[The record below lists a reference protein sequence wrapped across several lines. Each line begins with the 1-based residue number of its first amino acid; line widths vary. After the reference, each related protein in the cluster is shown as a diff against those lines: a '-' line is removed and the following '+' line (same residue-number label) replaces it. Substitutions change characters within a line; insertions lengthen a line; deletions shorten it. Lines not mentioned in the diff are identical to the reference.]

1 MTDEIIDAYEKE
13 KTDISNLI
21 SFLECEMKKEPIV
34 LDWSYV
40 EDLNRIKKSF
50 TETLT
55 AVPSMQTTD
64 GV

>member
-55 AVPSMQTTD
+55 AIPSMQTTD

>member
-1 MTDEIIDAYEKE
+1 MTDERIDAYEKE

-34 LDWSYV
+34 LDWGYV
-40 EDLNRIKKSF
+40 KDLNRIKKSF

>member
-1 MTDEIIDAYEKE
+1 MADEIIMAYEKA

-21 SFLECEMKKEPIV
+21 SFLECEIKKEPIV
-34 LDWSYV
+34 LDWNYV

-55 AVPSMQTTD
+55 AVPLMQISD
-64 GV
+64 GI

>member
-1 MTDEIIDAYEKE
+1 MADEIIMAYEKA

-21 SFLECEMKKEPIV
+21 SFLECEIKKEPIV
-34 LDWSYV
+34 LDWNYV

-55 AVPSMQTTD
+55 AVPLMQISD
-64 GV
+64 GL

>member
-40 EDLNRIKKSF
+40 EDLNRIKKRF

-55 AVPSMQTTD
+55 ALPSMQTTD

>member
-1 MTDEIIDAYEKE
+1 MADEVKTAYEKA

-40 EDLNRIKKSF
+40 EDLNRIKQSF

-55 AVPSMQTTD
+55 AVPLMQTSD
-64 GV
+64 GL

>member
-21 SFLECEMKKEPIV
+21 SFLECEIKKEPIV

-40 EDLNRIKKSF
+40 KDLNRIKKSF